1 MKLYVERKL
10 WLKWQRWAELSAPNE
25 VAALGKV
32 QIVEPEKS
40 DPYLLAVDLVL
51 PEQEASGARAKIS
64 ADGMGWAHYQLRE
77 VEGLT
82 WWVHSHVNMPAFWSG
97 IDKDGMRELA
107 EECGGVAVATVSN
120 LQNEHES
127 AICHGVGALHHIQA
141 IELEVYDAALADQA
155 EIDARFKAAVS
166 VAKPVA
172 VKTEKKGADKDGE
185 IEAWREWFDRQ
196 DGHWSAQVASL
207 SKSESDDS
215 ADADAAFVREMS
227 RDLKRHYRLS
237 KRQRR
242 EILRDIQENLA
253 YGVEHASI
261 REDALACARVA
272 EMDNRKH
279 FGTEG

>member
-1 MKLYVERKL
+1 MRLYVERKL
-10 WLKWQRWAELSAPNE
+10 WLKWQRWAGLSAPNE
-25 VAALGKV
+25 VAAMGKV

-40 DPYLLAVDLVL
+40 EPYLLAVDLVL
-51 PEQEASGARAKIS
+51 PEQEVSGARTKIS
-64 ADGMGWAHYQLRE
+64 ADGMGWAHYELRE
-77 VEGLT
+77 IEGLT
-82 WWVHSHVNMPAFWSG
+82 WWVHSHVNMQAFWSG
-97 IDKDGMRELA
+97 TDKDGMRELA

-120 LQNEHES
+120 LKGEHES
-127 AICHGVGALHHIQA
+127 ALCHGVGPLHHIQA
-141 IELEVYDAALADQA
+141 IELQVYDAALADQA
-155 EIDARFKAAVS
+155 EIDARFKVAVS

-172 VKTEKKGADKDGE
+172 AKADKKDVGKDGE

-207 SKSESDDS
+207 AKGEGDDS
-215 ADADAAFVREMS
+215 ADVDAAFVRGMS

-261 REDALACARVA
+261 REDALACARVS
-272 EMDNRKH
+272 EMDNRQH
-279 FGTEG
+279 FGTED